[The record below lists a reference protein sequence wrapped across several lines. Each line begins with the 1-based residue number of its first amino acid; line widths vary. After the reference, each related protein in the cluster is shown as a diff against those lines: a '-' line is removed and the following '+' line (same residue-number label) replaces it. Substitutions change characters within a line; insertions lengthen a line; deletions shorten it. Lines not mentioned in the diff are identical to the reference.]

1 MRALVIICTVL
12 AAAPIPAVNAAEA
25 PAPTVAA
32 NSGGIELIELLE
44 RSAKRLNKRFIVDPR
59 LAGKALLVNID
70 PDRITYRELQA
81 ILSVHGF
88 IATQETEG
96 TVRIV
101 PDANMRQIPMPV
113 LEQGRNLGEEDIVT
127 RTIDVSPL
135 NPVSLVPLL
144 AR

>member
-1 MRALVIICTVL
+1 MAVMEAYMRALVIICTVL

-32 NSGGIELIELLE
+32 NSGGIELMELLE

-101 PDANMRQIPMPV
+101 PDA
-113 LEQGRNLGEEDIVT
+113 
-127 RTIDVSPL
+127 
-135 NPVSLVPLL
+135 
-144 AR
+144 